1 MNTHAPVRAL
11 LAAAVLAAGIGT
23 ATAAF
28 ADDGTPPSGGPRA
41 SAPTVA
47 PTPTRPGQQ
56 SAPTSVEH
64 QRGVVIEAHGQHAGS
79 PVAVYLYE
87 NSLYGGS
94 VQVVLDA
101 EQDLVGSVE
110 QQAPFIVDGVLD
122 VTVDVRGRS
131 VVLSGTVADTG
142 ERVRDVDA
150 TQDAGEQIVTKGTRT
165 QLLTDLSLTVDGVT
179 VPLEAAPAFAY
190 DLEVRRVTLYGS

>member
-11 LAAAVLAAGIGT
+11 VIATALAAAVGT
-23 ATAAF
+23 AAAASGQD
-28 ADDGTPPSGGPRA
+28 ADPGSGRTQV
-41 SAPTVA
+41 SSPTVA
-47 PTPTRPGQQ
+47 PSPAR
-56 SAPTSVEH
+56 SAQKQPPTSVEH
-64 QRGVVIEAHGQHAGS
+64 QSGLVVEGYAQHAGS

-87 NSLYGGS
+87 NSLYGSS

-101 EQDLVGSVE
+101 EQDLIGSVE
-110 QQAPFIVDGVLD
+110 QATPFVVDGELD

-142 ERVRDVDA
+142 ELVKSVDPL
-150 TQDAGEQIVTKGTRT
+150 QDAGEQIVTKGTRT
-165 QLLTDLSLTVDGVT
+165 RLAADLSLTVDGVT

-190 DLEVRRVTLYGS
+190 DLEVRKVTLYGS